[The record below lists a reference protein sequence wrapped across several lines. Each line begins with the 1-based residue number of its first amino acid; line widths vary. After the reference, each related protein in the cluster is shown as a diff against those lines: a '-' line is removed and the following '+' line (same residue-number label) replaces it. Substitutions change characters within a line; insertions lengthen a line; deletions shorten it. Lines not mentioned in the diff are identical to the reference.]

1 MREWLTDLGVTTLFI
16 EAASRFRNMGTT
28 ATRASTQAGGAS
40 PGNIQARGGS
50 NIVMPG
56 TAALATLRGVS
67 KTYAM
72 GDVAVNALDGVDL
85 DIGRGEFVAVLGPSG
100 SGKTTLLN
108 LLGGLDS
115 PTSGSIVVDGEDI
128 THRAAKQLAY
138 YRREKVGFIF
148 QFFNLIPTLTAEENV
163 RYAYELAARD
173 RHAPATDP
181 HRLLEA
187 VGLGER
193 SHHFPSQLSGG
204 EQQRV
209 AVARALAKDP
219 PLILGDEP
227 TGNLDFDTGKLVLS
241 TLKELNE
248 QGRSVVLVTHNSPVA
263 QVADRIVRLRDGRI
277 LSEERNP
284 HPVDPI
290 DVAW

>member
-1 MREWLTDLGVTTLFI
+1 MSVDGHDV
-16 EAASRFRNMGTT
+16 
-28 ATRASTQAGGAS
+28 
-40 PGNIQARGGS
+40 
-50 NIVMPG
+50 
-56 TAALATLRGVS
+56 LATLRGVS
-67 KTYAM
+67 KTYTL
-72 GDVAVNALDGVDL
+72 GEVVIHALDDVDL
-85 DIGRGEFVAVLGPSG
+85 DIGRGEFIAVLGPSG

-115 PTSGSIVVDGEDI
+115 PSSGTVVVDGEDI
-128 THRAAKQLAY
+128 TRHSSKQLAY

-173 RHAPATDP
+173 RQAPPTDP
-181 HRLLEA
+181 HELLAA
-187 VGLGER
+187 VGLADR
-193 SHHFPSQLSGG
+193 AHHFPSQLSGG

-227 TGNLDFDTGKLVLS
+227 TGNLDFETGKLVLG
-241 TLKELNE
+241 TLKQLNL

-263 QVADRIVRLRDGRI
+263 QVADRIIRLRDGRI
-277 LSEERNP
+277 YAEERND
-284 HPVDPI
+284 HPVDPADI
-290 DVAW
+290 VW

>member
-1 MREWLTDLGVTTLFI
+1 
-16 EAASRFRNMGTT
+16 MGEQ
-28 ATRASTQAGGAS
+28 ATS
-40 PGNIQARGGS
+40 PL
-50 NIVMPG
+50 V
-56 TAALATLRGVS
+56 TLRGVS
-67 KTYAM
+67 KTYTM
-72 GDVAVNALDGVDL
+72 GEVAVNALDGVDL

-108 LLGGLDS
+108 LLGGIDS
-115 PTSGSIVVDGEDI
+115 PTAGSIIVDGEDI
-128 THRAAKQLAY
+128 THHSGRQLTY

-163 RYAYELAARD
+163 RYAFELAARD

-181 HRLLEA
+181 HGLLEA
-187 VGLGER
+187 VGLGDR
-193 SHHFPSQLSGG
+193 AHHFPSQLSGG

-227 TGNLDFDTGKLVLS
+227 TGNLDFGTGKLVLG
-241 TLKELNE
+241 TLKQLNA

-263 QVADRIVRLRDGRI
+263 QVADRVLHLRDGRI
-277 LSEERNP
+277 VGEELNA
-284 HPVDPI
+284 HPLDPDDI
-290 DVAW
+290 VW